1 MDYKQHIKNLL
12 LKNKEGIYKTNKNKS
27 VVVLV
32 DILEEEITN
41 FTYEGSKNIYFLFDL
56 LDCLGK
62 MLENEESLQSQFHDR
77 FTYIHNMIRTLIHAK
92 PEEPD
97 FHIDNRYNLLK
108 ALINRMENTMLRIYY
123 NNPTDYNPDKEEF
136 IYYIVFKLKYINFF
150 KISKFI

>member
-41 FTYEGSKNIYFLFDL
+41 FNYEGNKNVYFLFDL

-62 MLENEESLQSQFHDR
+62 MLENEESLQAQFHH
-77 FTYIHNMIRTLIHAK
+77 T
-92 PEEPD
+92 
-97 FHIDNRYNLLK
+97 
-108 ALINRMENTMLRIYY
+108 
-123 NNPTDYNPDKEEF
+123 F
-136 IYYIVFKLKYINFF
+136 IVQ
-150 KISKFI
+150 